1 MTAFKIERTLSF
13 RRRGPGA
20 PKVLP
25 CCPEPAPAPVP
36 TGRVPRV
43 ARLLALAHRF
53 DRLVQTGAVADGSA
67 LARLGHVSRTRIAQ
81 ILNLLNLSPAIQEQI
96 LFLPRTER
104 GRDPIHLAQLLPIA
118 LAKDWKVQD
127 RLWRRLVAATQDRSG
142 PKPRSARRERRV
154 TTGTP
159 PLTGND
165 RAS

>member
-20 PKVLP
+20 PKVLH
-25 CCPEPAPAPVP
+25 CCPEPAPVP

-96 LFLPRTER
+96 LFLPRSER
-104 GRDPIHLAQLLPIA
+104 GRDPIHLAPLLPIA

-159 PLTGND
+159 PPTGND

>member
-1 MTAFKIERTLSF
+1 MTALKIERTLSF

-20 PKVLP
+20 PKVLH

-36 TGRVPRV
+36 TGRMARV

-53 DRLVQTGAVADGSA
+53 DRLVQTGAVADG
-67 LARLGHVSRTRIAQ
+67 
-81 ILNLLNLSPAIQEQI
+81 
-96 LFLPRTER
+96 
-104 GRDPIHLAQLLPIA
+104 
-118 LAKDWKVQD
+118 
-127 RLWRRLVAATQDRSG
+127 RSG

-159 PLTGND
+159 PPTGND